1 MRNTFIQT
9 LLENAKQD
17 PNIIFITGDLGF
29 GVIEDFQ
36 KQLPNQFINAG
47 VSEQSMMGMAA
58 GIASTGKRVFVYSIG
73 NFPTLRCLEQIRND
87 VCLMNNPVVIV
98 SVGAGYSYGSQGYTH
113 HALED
118 IAVMRALPN
127 MNIYIPADSIES
139 KSITNYLCKTK
150 TPSYLRLGKAGEPI
164 LTNDNSK
171 PISNEIIDIRS
182 GDDGTILFVG
192 PIGKRALAAAEILDQ
207 MNLKVSVASVPFVTD
222 LDLDYLK
229 YAAIKGPIITVEE
242 HSTRGGFGS
251 IILEALHQLDVA
263 YKLKIV
269 ASTQQNLSEIGSQ
282 DYLQVKNGLDEK
294 SIVDAFNSFR

>member
-87 VCLMNNPVVIV
+87 VCLMNNPVVVV

-127 MNIYIPADSIES
+127 MNVYIPADAVES
-139 KSITNYLCKTK
+139 KSLTNYLCKNK
-150 TPSYLRLGKAGEPI
+150 TPSYLRLGKTGEPV
-164 LTNDNSK
+164 LTNNTIE
-171 PISNEIIDIRS
+171 PINNKIVDIKS

-192 PIGKRALAAAEILDQ
+192 PIGKRALAGAEILDQ
-207 MNLKVSVASVPFVTD
+207 MNLQVSVASVPFATD
-222 LDLDYLK
+222 IDLDYLK
-229 YAAIKGPIITVEE
+229 NAAAKGPIITVEE
-242 HSTRGGFGS
+242 HSKRGGFGS
-251 IILEALHQLDVA
+251 IILESLHQLNVP
-263 YKLKIV
+263 YKLKII
-269 ASTQQNLSEIGSQ
+269 ASSQQNLSEIGSQ

-294 SIVDAFNSFR
+294 SIVDAFNSLR